1 MARITKDMIISDI
14 IDIHM
19 GCIPILL
26 SEGMH
31 CVGCPSAQGESLEE
45 ACLVHGLDADA
56 LAKKLNDFVKTS
68 KNRRRTTIDEL
79 VQKKNNFKKIIAKK

>member
-1 MARITKDMIISDI
+1 
-14 IDIHM
+14 M

-56 LAKKLNDFVKTS
+56 LAKKLNDFVENVK
-68 KNRRRTTIDEL
+68 E
-79 VQKKNNFKKIIAKK
+79 

>member
-26 SEGMH
+26 SEG
-31 CVGCPSAQGESLEE
+31 ESLEE

-56 LAKKLNDFVKTS
+56 LAKKLNDFVENVK
-68 KNRRRTTIDEL
+68 E
-79 VQKKNNFKKIIAKK
+79 

>member
-45 ACLVHGLDADA
+45 A
-56 LAKKLNDFVKTS
+56 KKLNDFV
-68 KNRRRTTIDEL
+68 E
-79 VQKKNNFKKIIAKK
+79 NFKE